1 MATEKNIEETKVE
14 ETKTAEKKVSNKK
27 KTEADETIKVRLPRA
42 TGVNANQDEFF
53 SVNYKNY
60 IIKRGEYVEIP
71 RELYEVIVNG
81 EKAEEAAFK
90 FAEEQGVREA

>member
-1 MATEKNIEETKVE
+1 MANEKNIEETKTE
-14 ETKTAEKKVSNKK
+14 EKKVSNTK